1 MDVLEEVQIP
11 STVPS
16 YFVEELAE
24 VCPSQIVYEYDET
37 FWVNLGFLN
46 DTFNQGA
53 SSGKFTKICREVIKE
68 AVTNNE
74 LPNGKYVYV
83 KPGSSNMRP
92 GDWKMRVFICH
103 VLICHQPSSQK
114 KQLTIARQDALDA
127 SAISMLAMMH
137 LTFHIADTRRSES
150 NAPVDWLR
158 KFALVGM
165 EALNGQGGGDVPLPN
180 GESIVFDGSGC
191 CNLRQVVGR
200 LSNHGSIVESLAQ
213 SWQEMTAEN
222 VLGGS
227 FDSASLINVVEFV
240 GLVRKWR
247 RGKKK
252 RPWTDRI
259 LKAWSEI
266 RSGLES
272 FLATGIINK
281 VRHLIRQTPDILER
295 SMPSRKKRRT
305 SETTAIVLA
314 PHEDAPPQVR
324 VSTNPISIFNM
335 HSEAMESGMSLGQ
348 FLRSKTKEKQG
359 GATEGACEYW
369 MRKIHSMYNDRAKL
383 AFRDT
388 TYWNIMADSSRFGTR
403 DTLVSTVYSFQND
416 VGAYLSAQV
425 LKSGGKLLAPGEL
438 LLEDRVERLAA
449 QRKIE
454 RLASYRFC
462 QAISNQLKQLT
473 NGRVTLNT
481 FTHGDGSPLAELLK
495 PLNRNLL
502 RVVQRARDDSIQSI
516 TVVNK
521 VTGQG
526 QVLALPQEPVHCL
539 TVGLDQGPCG
549 VAASSFLTQ
558 HLTSMIHFNWDV
570 FHRLIRDMK
579 LDVIGVGPKIFRQ
592 RLQQAH
598 LCSSYLWSLSYKP
611 YGSGAFHANKR
622 ELLEHFL
629 STEFEVGNLGNNE
642 SFLHYSIHV
651 LNK

>member
-68 AVTNNE
+68 AVTKNE

-454 RLASYRFC
+454 RLASHRFC

-473 NGRVTLNT
+473 NGR
-481 FTHGDGSPLAELLK
+481 
-495 PLNRNLL
+495 
-502 RVVQRARDDSIQSI
+502 
-516 TVVNK
+516 
-521 VTGQG
+521 
-526 QVLALPQEPVHCL
+526 
-539 TVGLDQGPCG
+539 
-549 VAASSFLTQ
+549 
-558 HLTSMIHFNWDV
+558 HF
-570 FHRLIRDMK
+570 
-579 LDVIGVGPKIFRQ
+579 
-592 RLQQAH
+592 
-598 LCSSYLWSLSYKP
+598 
-611 YGSGAFHANKR
+611 
-622 ELLEHFL
+622 EHFHSWRWFTAGRTFETIEPKPTTCG
-629 STEFEVGNLGNNE
+629 STCQG
-642 SFLHYSIHV
+642 
-651 LNK
+651 